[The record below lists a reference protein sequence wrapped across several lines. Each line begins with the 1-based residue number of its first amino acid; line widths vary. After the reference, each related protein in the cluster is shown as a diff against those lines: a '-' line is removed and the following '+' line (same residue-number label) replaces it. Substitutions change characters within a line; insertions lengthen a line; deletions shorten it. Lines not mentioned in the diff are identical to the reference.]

1 MKVKI
6 IFDRHTHDFF
16 LGENGKNTLCLFTIC
31 HHHHMY
37 SVTEPNTCCSK
48 WSGNVTFSHRF
59 PVFSTWGVAHRGL
72 WTTSQWSPMPFPTA
86 NRSTRHPGRSKM
98 GGRRE
103 HVNIDTT
110 TCDPI
115 ISMSKEKIS
124 LKMRV
129 FQKKQKIARIGP
141 LTQKGLIWRE
151 FCPLTVAKVQK
162 GGFHG
167 CQRLSKSRLR
177 AMTAIR

>member
-1 MKVKI
+1 
-6 IFDRHTHDFF
+6 
-16 LGENGKNTLCLFTIC
+16 
-31 HHHHMY
+31 
-37 SVTEPNTCCSK
+37 
-48 WSGNVTFSHRF
+48 
-59 PVFSTWGVAHRGL
+59 
-72 WTTSQWSPMPFPTA
+72 
-86 NRSTRHPGRSKM
+86 M

-115 ISMSKEKIS
+115 ISMSKEKIG

-129 FQKKQKIARIGP
+129 FPQKQYHRKDRP
-141 LTQKGLIWRE
+141 FDSRRGLIWRE

>member
-1 MKVKI
+1 MGVCESPQHGSGAMLQINLNVVLVRQCANLPNKMKVKI
-6 IFDRHTHDFF
+6 IFDRHTHYFF
-16 LGENGKNTLCLFTIC
+16 LGENGKNTLCLFQIC

-48 WSGNVTFSHRF
+48 WSENVTFSHRF
-59 PVFSTWGVAHRGL
+59 AVFSTWGVAHRGL
-72 WTTSQWSPMPFPTA
+72 WTTSQWSPMPLPTA

-115 ISMSKEKIS
+115 ISMSKEKIG

-129 FQKKQKIARIGP
+129 FPQKNRKDRPFDSKGP
-141 LTQKGLIWRE
+141 NL
-151 FCPLTVAKVQK
+151 A
-162 GGFHG
+162 
-167 CQRLSKSRLR
+167 
-177 AMTAIR
+177 

>member
-1 MKVKI
+1 
-6 IFDRHTHDFF
+6 
-16 LGENGKNTLCLFTIC
+16 
-31 HHHHMY
+31 
-37 SVTEPNTCCSK
+37 
-48 WSGNVTFSHRF
+48 
-59 PVFSTWGVAHRGL
+59 
-72 WTTSQWSPMPFPTA
+72 
-86 NRSTRHPGRSKM
+86 M

-115 ISMSKEKIS
+115 VSVRKEKIG

-129 FQKKQKIARIGP
+129 YPQKQKPIAGIG
-141 LTQKGLIWRE
+141 LLAQKGLIRRE

-167 CQRLSKSRLR
+167 CQKLSKSRLR

>member
-1 MKVKI
+1 
-6 IFDRHTHDFF
+6 
-16 LGENGKNTLCLFTIC
+16 
-31 HHHHMY
+31 
-37 SVTEPNTCCSK
+37 
-48 WSGNVTFSHRF
+48 
-59 PVFSTWGVAHRGL
+59 
-72 WTTSQWSPMPFPTA
+72 
-86 NRSTRHPGRSKM
+86 M

-110 TCDPI
+110 TCDPHRFN
-115 ISMSKEKIS
+115 EQRKIG

-129 FQKKQKIARIGP
+129 FLQNKDIGGIGP
-141 LTQKGLIWRE
+141 LTPKGLILRE
-151 FCPLTVAKVQK
+151 FCPLTVTKVQK